1 MKSECLGF
9 FFPST
14 RIEAS
19 DSCYLQKPLGD
30 SDISLVVIID
40 LLLLAIMVEN
50 QNLQPH
56 CKLCKK
62 THQIVL
68 DALPKLANCSKF
80 TVIK

>member
-1 MKSECLGF
+1 MPRGSKGNVKYWSKYSSRRKDSKYEDELRVSGI

-56 CKLCKK
+56 CKL
-62 THQIVL
+62 
-68 DALPKLANCSKF
+68 
-80 TVIK
+80 